1 MDLQYFGRLIV
12 FELLTAFV
20 KREKKMAQTGKK
32 KKDVKDDNAFSTRMK
47 VRLSRF

>member
-20 KREKKMAQTGKK
+20 KREKKMAQTGE